1 MNGPQSNQLVAE
13 DEGVIGPDARQDRNF
28 QILIALLIVASVL
41 ASFPVLEMG
50 MNDDWSYTFMARDL
64 ARTGHLHYVGWAS
77 AIVGLQAWW
86 AALWIRLF
94 GFSFTLVRLTTLP
107 FAAGCGVLIY
117 RLGRYAGLKP
127 SLAFFGS
134 VTLTL
139 SPLFVPLAASFMTDV
154 PGDFFWLACIY
165 CALEAARSKSPGS
178 AMKWVGAATALGLA
192 GGSVRQTVFFV
203 PLLEI
208 PLVAW
213 VRRKERASV
222 VVCVGCWCASA
233 ILALLAVLWFQRQPY
248 IQIQAYASSVGDL
261 LAPLDLVGYSLAI
274 AVSIATFVLP
284 ILLLSVAELREG
296 FPKPWAL
303 AVAAALAVVGGLVW
317 LNTSPR
323 MFLMG
328 NIVGRSGILSTG
340 TDTLGLKPV
349 VLPPDVIRFLEAFVF
364 AGVTL
369 TLAYMLNDLRR
380 NGTFRNPS
388 LNKPGFHPLQGLRS
402 LALRADRSAPNA
414 FYLFFFFYAPLSAL
428 YLGALIYRAQD
439 SSLMFDRYLL
449 PILPLIAIAL
459 LRYYQ
464 HHGYHHAAWIGWGA
478 AAVFLL
484 YGISSTHDA
493 FAASRARL
501 RAASAIASSGVPR
514 ERISAG
520 LEYDGWTELEHSG
533 YINTEDLR
541 PESAYHSQEGREYA
555 YEPPYWFWE
564 YTPSLNPSYFVTET
578 RIRALEDAPFP
589 PVQYRTWLP
598 PYDRQFFSQKAP
610 DAH

>member
-1 MNGPQSNQLVAE
+1 MNEPQSNLPVVDKAA
-13 DEGVIGPDARQDRNF
+13 DINSAARDDRNF
-28 QILIALLIVASVL
+28 QILIAFLIVACVL
-41 ASFPVLEMG
+41 ASDPSLEMG

-117 RLGRYAGLKP
+117 RLGRCAGLTP

-134 VTLTL
+134 VTVTL

-154 PGDFFWLACIY
+154 PGEFFWLACIY
-165 CALEAARSKSPGS
+165 CGLEAVRSESPGRS
-178 AMKWVGAATALGLA
+178 MKWVAAATALGLA
-192 GGSVRQTVFFV
+192 GGSVRQTVFAV
-203 PLLEI
+203 PMLVI
-208 PLVAW
+208 PVVAW
-213 VRRKERASV
+213 VRRKERVSV
-222 VVCVGCWCASA
+222 VVCSGCWFAA
-233 ILALLAVLWFQRQPY
+233 GILALLAVLWFQNQPY

-261 LAPLDLVGYSLAI
+261 LAPLDLVGYSLAVV
-274 AVSIATFVLP
+274 VSILTFVLP

-296 FPKPWAL
+296 FPKIGMLAL
-303 AVAAALAVVGGLVW
+303 AVALGAVGGLVW

-323 MFLMG
+323 MFLLG

-349 VLPPDVIRFLEAFVF
+349 VLTPGVIRVLEAFVF

-369 TLAYMLNDLRR
+369 TLAYVLDDLRR
-380 NGTFRNPS
+380 NGKFRS
-388 LNKPGFHPLQGLRS
+388 IPGFHPLLGIRS
-402 LALRADRSAPNA
+402 LAVRADRSAPNA
-414 FYLFFFFYAPLSAL
+414 FYLFCFFYAPISTV

-449 PILPLIAIAL
+449 PVLPLIAIAL

-464 HHGYHHAAWIGWGA
+464 SRGYHHAAWIGWGA
-478 AAVFLL
+478 AAVFML

-514 ERISAG
+514 DRISAG

-555 YEPPYWFWE
+555 YKPPYWFWE
-564 YTPSLNPSYFVTET
+564 YTPSLNPSYFVTES
-578 RIRALEDAPFP
+578 RIRVLEDAPFP
-589 PVQYRTWLP
+589 PVRFRTWLP
-598 PYDRQFFSQKAP
+598 PFDRQFFSQKAP
-610 DAH
+610 GAH